1 MHQLIITRRPKWLW
15 LMIIKIKKGKK
26 RRRLWLM
33 IRKFFFKKIMI
44 RKLRR
49 IKFWR
54 GSVNINSFPLYF
66 LRRIVIFFKKK
77 KKNNRYHAEENNKKQ
92 HVSDWPFA
100 NCKEKTMRCG
110 ARCSPCIIEAK
121 VKVDVTRIHIFCII
135 FCVLFYI
142 LPIIIYYRQKC
153 KTDPLTFTF
162 FHFSLLTFSFV
173 NSVL

>member
-54 GSVNINSFPLYF
+54 GGVNINSFPLYF
-66 LRRIVIFFKKK
+66 LKNRYLFHKKK
-77 KKNNRYHAEENNKKQ
+77 KRIIVITLRKITRSNMSVIGPLQIAKKKPCGVEQGEGGCYENTYFLYHIL
-92 HVSDWPFA
+92 
-100 NCKEKTMRCG
+100 
-110 ARCSPCIIEAK
+110 CS
-121 VKVDVTRIHIFCII
+121 
-135 FCVLFYI
+135 I
-142 LPIIIYYRQKC
+142 LYS
-153 KTDPLTFTF
+153 TN
-162 FHFSLLTFSFV
+162 HNLLYVYFFSF
-173 NSVL
+173 